1 MELNQTMLMDSV
13 NTAVQNVTVSSI
25 ELIPQIIATVLVLV
39 LGWVV
44 AFILSRLFAS
54 LLRTIRLEDFLKTH
68 KVEDALGSV
77 KISDVLVKIVKY
89 YVLLIFIQA
98 AVSYVA
104 PQAVVDFMGRALLEL
119 PLIISAI
126 IIVLIAVIFGEY
138 LKEAVTELDKKSAT
152 VKLSARAVKLV
163 VIYIG
168 LTMGLETVHIS
179 TTILTGIFL
188 TLVQA
193 AAFGIALALGIAFGL
208 GGQDDAKDVIKS
220 ARKNLKV

>member
-1 MELNQTMLMDSV
+1 MDSV
-13 NTAVQNVTVSSI
+13 NTAVQNITVSSI
-25 ELIPQIIATVLVLV
+25 ELIPSIIATVLVLV

-44 AFILSRLFAS
+44 AFIVSRLFAG
-54 LLRTIRLEDFLKTH
+54 LLRTIKLEEFLKTH

-77 KISDVLVKIVKY
+77 KISDVLTKIVKY

-104 PQAVVDFMGRALLEL
+104 PQAVVDFLGDALLKL

-138 LKEAVTELDKKSAT
+138 LKEAIVELDKKSAT

-168 LTMGLETVHIS
+168 VTMGLDTVHIS

-188 TLVQA
+188 TVIQA
-193 AAFGIALALGIAFGL
+193 VAFGIALALGIAFGL
-208 GGQDDAKDVIKS
+208 GGQEDAKEVIKS
-220 ARKNLKV
+220 SRKNLKV